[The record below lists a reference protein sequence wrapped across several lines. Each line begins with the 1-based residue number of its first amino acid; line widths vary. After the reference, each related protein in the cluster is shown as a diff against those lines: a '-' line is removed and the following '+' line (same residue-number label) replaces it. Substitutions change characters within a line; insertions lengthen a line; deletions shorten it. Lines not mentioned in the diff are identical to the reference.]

1 MKNTYLQ
8 HIFIARTKKNHYLC
22 KQIANAMFQATELR
36 VKVSRFHRLKQR
48 SVKL

>member
-22 KQIANAMFQATELR
+22 KQIAETF
-36 VKVSRFHRLKQR
+36 KQR
-48 SVKL
+48 SVKHLNGEALNIETVCILLT